1 MDSYID
7 IRVLPDLEL
16 SESALLNNL
25 FAKLHRQLGAGDI
38 GVSFPYVSSRLG
50 DTLRIHGNAV
60 RLEQLMQQPWLKGLR
75 DYTETSAV
83 LPVPTEIKGYRS
95 VIRVQRKSASNREK
109 RAVAKR
115 WFTQEE
121 AKERY
126 ADPKPIRQP
135 FLAIQSLSTKQHI
148 KIFVKHGPVTKT
160 PKQGTFNSYGM
171 SNTATIPWF

>member
-16 SESALLNNL
+16 SESTLLNNL
-25 FAKLHRQLGAGDI
+25 FAKLHRQLGTGDI
-38 GVSFPYVSSRLG
+38 GVSFPKVSNRLG
-50 DTLRIHGNAV
+50 DTLRIHGSAV

-83 LPVPTEIKGYRS
+83 LPVPSELKGYR
-95 VIRVQRKSASNREK
+95 VLNRVQRKSAHNKEK
-109 RAVAKR
+109 RVVAKG
-115 WFTQEE
+115 WFTPEQ
-121 AKERY
+121 AKQRY
-126 ADPKPIRQP
+126 EDPKPIRQP

-148 KIFVKHGPVTKT
+148 KIFVKHGPILKA
-160 PKQGTFNSYGM
+160 PKEGSFNSYGM

>member
-25 FAKLHRQLGAGDI
+25 FAKLHRQLGTGDI
-38 GVSFPYVSSRLG
+38 GVSFPNVSSRLG

-83 LPVPTEIKGYRS
+83 LPVPTEIKATAALFAYS
-95 VIRVQRKSASNREK
+95 VNPPVIEKNAPLPKVGSHKKKLKSVTQILNPSANR
-109 RAVAKR
+109 
-115 WFTQEE
+115 F
-121 AKERY
+121 
-126 ADPKPIRQP
+126 
-135 FLAIQSLSTKQHI
+135 
-148 KIFVKHGPVTKT
+148 
-160 PKQGTFNSYGM
+160 
-171 SNTATIPWF
+171 